1 MALAFIR
8 RKSRTQSFTWFG
20 ILCLF
25 TVVGLVP
32 SSRAADGKPALK
44 AAKPAGISAI
54 QHIIFIVKENR
65 SFDNYFGQY
74 PGADGAT
81 TGIMSTGQVIPLE
94 HTPDQVIDMG
104 HDWTSALTAM
114 DDGNMDHFDLIL
126 YGNVNGALMTYSQLT
141 QADIPNYYKYAKNFV
156 LGDHMFSS
164 LHGESFPNHL
174 YTIAATS
181 GGVFTVPLPL
191 GSAKAGFNW
200 GCDLPSDYA
209 VRVLDDDDGDISSA
223 FPCFDFQTLADSL
236 ETAGISWK
244 YYAPPQGAQGYQFS
258 TFDAINHIRNSPLW
272 AQDVVPDT
280 QFATDAASGNLPAV
294 SWLVTGPNSEH
305 PPNST
310 CQGENWSV
318 QQLNA
323 LMQGPDWATSAVFLT
338 WDDFGGFYDHIPP
351 PPVDVYGLGPR
362 VPFLIISP
370 YARAGHISHTQYEF
384 SSVLKFIEDRFGLTP
399 LTERDANA
407 NNTTDSF
414 NFSQTPRPPLILN
427 QRTCPI
433 QSASNLYFGGQ
444 TVGIPSP
451 ANVLTLTD
459 IRTTPITVSSIA
471 VTGNFSQKNNC
482 TTLAV
487 AATCQITVMFKPL
500 QTGPLT
506 GTLTITDSDVTSPQ
520 VVSLQGTGSEV
531 SVTNSLYPG
540 LNLGTV
546 FLDAQSTNSVT
557 LTNHAN
563 SPLPITSVAT
573 VGDYSQTNDCGSGVA
588 AGGSCTITVAF
599 SPTTSGTLYGNL
611 IVTDTDPSSPQTTRL
626 YGVGSS
632 TSFVPTSLSFG
643 NEIINETS
651 KAKTITFTNV
661 GPSALNIGTITATT
675 NYSETS
681 TCGVSLA
688 GGAACTITVTFTPTQ
703 LGSVPGTLNI
713 VASDFNSPHLVQ
725 LSGTGINP

>member
-1 MALAFIR
+1 MALGSIQKESKALN
-8 RKSRTQSFTWFG
+8 FTLFG
-20 ILCLF
+20 ILCLL
-25 TVVGLVP
+25 TVVSLAP
-32 SSRAADGKPALK
+32 PCRAADGKPASK
-44 AAKPAGISAI
+44 AVKPTGISAI

-74 PGADGAT
+74 PGAEGAT
-81 TGIMSTGQVIPLE
+81 SGPTSTGQVVQLE
-94 HTPDQVIDMG
+94 HTPDQVVDMG

-114 DDGNMDHFDLIL
+114 DNGNMDHFDLIL
-126 YGNVNGALMTYSQLT
+126 YGDVNGALMTYSQLT

-209 VRVLDDDDGDISSA
+209 VRVMDDDDGDISSA

-323 LMQGPDWATSAVFLT
+323 LMQGPDWNTSAVFLT
-338 WDDFGGFYDHIPP
+338 WDDFGGFYDHIAP

-399 LTERDANA
+399 LTERDGNA

-414 NFSQTPRPPLILN
+414 DFNQKPRPPLVLS

-433 QSASNLYFGGQ
+433 ASAANLYFGGQ

-451 ANVLTLTD
+451 ANVLTLTN

-487 AATCQITVMFKPL
+487 AATCQITVTFKPL

-506 GTLTITDSDVTSPQ
+506 GTLTITDTDVTSPQ

-557 LTNHAN
+557 LTNHGN

-573 VGDYSQTNDCGSGVA
+573 VGDYSQTNDCGSSVA

-599 SPTTSGTLYGNL
+599 NPTTSGTLYGNL
-611 IVTDTDPSSPQTTRL
+611 VVTDSDPASPQTTRL

-661 GPSALNIGTITATT
+661 GPSALNIGTVTATA
-675 NYSETS
+675 NYSETN

-703 LGSVPGTLNI
+703 LGSVPGTLT
-713 VASDFNSPHLVQ
+713 VSASDFNSPHTFN
-725 LSGTGINP
+725 LSGTGVNP